1 LENARVLRD
10 SSYNTLVWAPQRPT
24 SSSETKQIEMLTWKL
39 CAAAGSSGF
48 LSGCTFLAY
57 NIPTRPRTHSTF
69 RIRIAIPCLST
80 LLLFYTNLN
89 GSPRRTRGRF
99 SRKSVATARFLCS
112 PEKRFLLHNFHR
124 HSEKKEM
131 KTDRYDDYAYYTL
144 M

>member
-1 LENARVLRD
+1 
-10 SSYNTLVWAPQRPT
+10 
-24 SSSETKQIEMLTWKL
+24 MLTWKL

-80 LLLFYTNLN
+80 LYYSTQISMPRHVEPGA
-89 GSPRRTRGRF
+89 GSHGKALQR
-99 SRKSVATARFLCS
+99 

-131 KTDRYDDYAYYTL
+131 KTDMMFMPIIPWCNKLSWYQRH
-144 M
+144 